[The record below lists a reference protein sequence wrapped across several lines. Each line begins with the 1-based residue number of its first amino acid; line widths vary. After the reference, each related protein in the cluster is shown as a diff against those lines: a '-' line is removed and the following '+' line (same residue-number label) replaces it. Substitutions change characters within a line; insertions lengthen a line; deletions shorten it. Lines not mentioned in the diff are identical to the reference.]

1 MNALAEGRIKAG
13 LTPVTDVC
21 QRLILYP
28 ESGLEIALAQGLY
41 SAIGLPN
48 IPIHLR
54 DAVLAGL
61 DSDFGGW
68 LLVEDNQ
75 QKTIFQW
82 FCNSIPAR
90 CGDLLKW
97 RTGTPEA
104 SDKNGDEAQSK

>member
-1 MNALAEGRIKAG
+1 
-13 LTPVTDVC
+13 
-21 QRLILYP
+21 
-28 ESGLEIALAQGLY
+28 LEIALAQGLY
-41 SAIGLPN
+41 SAIVLPN
-48 IPIHLR
+48 IPIRLR